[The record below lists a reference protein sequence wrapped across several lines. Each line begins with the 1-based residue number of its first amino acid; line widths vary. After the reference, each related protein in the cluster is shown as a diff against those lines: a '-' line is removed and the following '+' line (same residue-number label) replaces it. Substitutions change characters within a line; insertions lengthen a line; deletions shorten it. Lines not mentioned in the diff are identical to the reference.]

1 METTDSGAPENES
14 EVKMKHPKTCN
25 GCKALYQSQVR
36 FTCELGYELKITK
49 NGAFKGMDIV
59 DISPKNGECPKP
71 LTIKEL
77 LNAPNER
84 KVK

>member
-1 METTDSGAPENES
+1 
-14 EVKMKHPKTCN
+14 MKHPKTCN
-25 GCKALYQSQVR
+25 GCRALYQSQVN

-49 NGAFKGMDIV
+49 RWSIKGMDLV

-77 LNAPNER
+77 LNAPHER
-84 KVK
+84 EVKM